1 MYNVNKENQ
10 KISTEKFSASE
21 RRAAQYL
28 VDKGHHVVLRL
39 PVNTRVG
46 VRTSD
51 LLVDGVPYDVYTPK
65 TINHNRIIS
74 AIAKK
79 NSQAQGI
86 VLDLTETEVTPNQ
99 LGNVLERVQGAGA
112 TNICDIV
119 IIGK

>member
-1 MYNVNKENQ
+1 MYKIDKENQ
-10 KISTEKFSASE
+10 KIPTAKFSASE

-28 VDKGHHVVLRL
+28 ADKGHHVVSRL
-39 PVNTRVG
+39 PVTQMG

-51 LLVDGVPYDVYTPK
+51 LLVDGIPYDVYTPK
-65 TINHNRIIS
+65 TINPSRIIS

-119 IIGK
+119 IIEK

>member
-1 MYNVNKENQ
+1 MFNKENQ
-10 KISTEKFSASE
+10 KIPTFSASE

-28 VDKGHHVVLRL
+28 VDKGHNVVLRL
-39 PVNTRVG
+39 PVNTQVG

-65 TINHNRIIS
+65 TINPNRIIS

-99 LGNVLERVQGAGA
+99 LGNVLERVQNAGA